1 MLRENIQTR
10 LKKISPAAGS
20 VDGAKC
26 AFAPSGAL
34 GFIDTSS
41 ARDGSRGIAFF
52 SDRMFVNTEGTARE
66 TAYKSISG
74 IQIISSFE
82 DSFADELSVTGDKFE
97 LRISDYSLDKFELKR
112 LLDEFCKEQEQLA
125 EKHAEQAEKY
135 AEIIAQKLAED
146 AAARIDTAKSV
157 PEKEPEPDWLD
168 EAVLPTESGHPFIEE
183 TRVEIPE
190 TRSSLPE
197 GYAPAPIPEEKIDW
211 ISGNAP
217 RSASAEMS
225 AQPPEKPRPKPPEIM
240 NGVVDRAPIIGAA
253 SSSEPKK
260 TETSTAPKKEE
271 PLAEAP
277 TEPDKHAEPTESEMR
292 EQIENMPRE
301 EMLKFLS
308 DTLSEINAPLSEQA
322 EQPSEDRASVPQ
334 TVPSVPE
341 QEAPEPESAPAAP
354 EAPPSKWAKLTEE
367 PIWGDIY
374 IKASKNLRELCE
386 SGKLTME
393 QMEEELKEHL
403 LGAAEAF
410 ERITDNENKV
420 PKMMFPKI
428 TELKAAAENF
438 DQYFNYGEDIAIRAM
453 FFMLYQMLTYAD
465 RIAETPETKDRLNDF
480 FRRFGPAG
488 ITLSMLDMRV

>member
-1 MLRENIQTR
+1 MLRENIEQR
-10 LKKISPAAGS
+10 LRKICPAAGGVES
-20 VDGAKC
+20 SRC
-26 AFAPSGAL
+26 TFAPSGAL

-41 ARDGSRGIAFF
+41 TGSGSRGIAFF
-52 SDRMFVNTEGTARE
+52 SDRMFLNMDGKVNEVT
-66 TAYKSISG
+66 YKSISG

-82 DSFADELSVTGDKFE
+82 DSFADELSVSGDKLE

-112 LLDEFCKEQEQLA
+112 LLDELCKEQEQLS
-125 EKHAEQAEKY
+125 ERHAEQAEKY
-135 AEIIAQKLAED
+135 AEIIAQRLAG
-146 AAARIDTAKSV
+146 DTSV
-157 PEKEPEPDWLD
+157 SVSAPTDEPRENETSPEQLGD
-168 EAVLPTESGHPFIEE
+168 EVAPVESERPFIEE
-183 TRVEIPE
+183 THIDIPKTRVP
-190 TRSSLPE
+190 LPD

-211 ISGNAP
+211 ISGSP
-217 RSASAEMS
+217 SRSAGAGILDTIPELSRETV
-225 AQPPEKPRPKPPEIM
+225 PPEKPPYKPPEIM
-240 NGVVDRAPIIGAA
+240 NGVVDRAPIVGALN
-253 SSSEPKK
+253 SKQTQSETREPEKEPPAR
-260 TETSTAPKKEE
+260 ETSEN
-271 PLAEAP
+271 
-277 TEPDKHAEPTESEMR
+277 EMR

-301 EMLKFLS
+301 EIMKFLS
-308 DTLSEINAPLSEQA
+308 DTLSEINTPFFEQTDEPKA
-322 EQPSEDRASVPQ
+322 DYGAVPQ
-334 TVPSVPE
+334 TVPPVSEKEEPDPE
-341 QEAPEPESAPAAP
+341 ISPASPEVS
-354 EAPPSKWAKLTEE
+354 PPKREKLTEE

-393 QMEEELKEHL
+393 QMETELKERL

-410 ERITDNENKV
+410 ERITDNESKV
-420 PKMMFPKI
+420 PKMMIPKI